1 MLGGAAL
8 LLSLVLVV
16 VNYSCAPSAAFRLVH
31 ESGVVRVPA
40 YLSHISTA
48 KDLCS
53 WRSVNSALHQFGV
66 PLDPMP
72 ISLADLAL
80 QNCEEG

>member
-1 MLGGAAL
+1 MLDGAAL

-53 WRSVNSALHQFGV
+53 WRSVNF
-66 PLDPMP
+66 
-72 ISLADLAL
+72 
-80 QNCEEG
+80 N